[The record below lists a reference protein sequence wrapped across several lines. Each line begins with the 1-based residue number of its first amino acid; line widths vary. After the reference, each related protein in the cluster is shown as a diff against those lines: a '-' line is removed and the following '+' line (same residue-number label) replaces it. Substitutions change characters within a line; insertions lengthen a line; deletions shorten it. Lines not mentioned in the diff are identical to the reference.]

1 MESSHTRSYVLY
13 FMIGAWL
20 LILSLGSVFFVF
32 FTLSTYQLQE
42 EISKIPIKKHD
53 DGITAFRNHVCDI
66 RALKMYKSLDEFT
79 VVELPCLPRESE
91 ELEYYR
97 VSDIQSRSYSK
108 SVVEG
113 EIKNIKGKIETLDK
127 KHKELINNPGTTK
140 AIDRR
145 IVSGNLDAANKKL
158 EGMEEDLKSLPGIK
172 ENIKSQIHDIDHYIT
187 IFSPIAKILNID
199 DVWALP
205 TSMLSIFLALSMGGL
220 GSLIFVTIEY
230 LNCNPKECAGTDI
243 GMYFFRPILGSLMA
257 LVMYIVVK
265 SGQIS
270 FFGEDVTELSPFLL
284 SFLGVAS
291 GLASESLYEKLSE
304 SIEAK
309 VKSNGV

>member
-1 MESSHTRSYVLY
+1 M
-13 FMIGAWL
+13 
-20 LILSLGSVFFVF
+20 
-32 FTLSTYQLQE
+32 
-42 EISKIPIKKHD
+42 PIK
-53 DGITAFRNHVCDI
+53 
-66 RALKMYKSLDEFT
+66 LD
-79 VVELPCLPRESE
+79 
-91 ELEYYR
+91 ELEYYN
-97 VSDIQSRSYSK
+97 VSDFQSGKRQVDVLK
-108 SVVEG
+108 DKIG
-113 EIKNIKGKIETLDK
+113 DKNIEVNSLIERRDKLKNVQENNDKIVTFNGN
-127 KHKELINNPGTTK
+127 ITK
-140 AIDRR
+140 AEKD
-145 IVSGNLDAANKKL
+145 LDSMRNEL
-158 EGMEEDLKSLPGIK
+158 LSLNDYYKAIK
-172 ENIKSQIHDIDHYIT
+172 GQIHDIDHYET
-187 IFSPIAKILNID
+187 IFKPVSEMLRVT

-291 GLASESLYEKLSE
+291 GLASETLYERLSE

-309 VKSNGV
+309 VKLNGV